1 MAEQGSDDWVLFDC
15 RLSAEFDD
23 RRWCA
28 SGEGRV
34 GGPPAEEALA
44 GMVTVQV
51 LDLLF
56 ELDAEVAGHGWTFRM

>member
-1 MAEQGSDDWVLFDC
+1 
-15 RLSAEFDD
+15 
-23 RRWCA
+23 
-28 SGEGRV
+28 
-34 GGPPAEEALA
+34 LA